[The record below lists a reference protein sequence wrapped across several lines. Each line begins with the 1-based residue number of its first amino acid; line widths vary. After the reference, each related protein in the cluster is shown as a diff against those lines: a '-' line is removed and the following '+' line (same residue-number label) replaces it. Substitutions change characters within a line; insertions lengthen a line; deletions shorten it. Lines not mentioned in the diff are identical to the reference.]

1 MQMPVPSSYNDITTS
16 SELRDHLG
24 AVWYQRTFF
33 VPSSWREQRVFVR
46 FGSVHYLA
54 QVVIILYLINIL
66 SFQSFVFHRDFFLP
80 IINMHVQY
88 IYILLYICKI
98 LFKFPKKK
106 KNYITIEF

>member
-54 QVVIILYLINIL
+54 QVVIILYYIF
-66 SFQSFVFHRDFFLP
+66 SFQSFVFRRDFFLA
-80 IINMHVQY
+80 IINMHVQIY
-88 IYILLYICKI
+88 IYIVKY
-98 LFKFPKKK
+98 
-106 KNYITIEF
+106 Y